1 MGNCFEKN
9 WRADVNS
16 SAQISFFANAFL
28 SPSHGLIF
36 SWLQPHSHEIS
47 GLPRATSLILLP
59 VTPPG
64 SSVARL
70 SEGGKKKKK
79 RNSLDVRLRLQI
91 STSPAEEKSRLAC
104 SGLKATSIYSVT
116 RATSPGSSLHRIPTL
131 NLTLPSIHNLQLL
144 LTLGDP
150 GGGILRFYPSPEV
163 YL

>member
-70 SEGGKKKKK
+70 SEGGKKKK

-91 STSPAEEKSRLAC
+91 STSPAEEKSHLAC

-150 GGGILRFYPSPEV
+150 GGGIFRFYPSPEV